1 MANHLA
7 AVNLGDGVGDDAACV
22 VRILKGRR
30 EGEANELYA
39 VLRLLRLVLRFNRAL
54 RSRIKS

>member
-7 AVNLGDGVGDDAACV
+7 AVNLGDGVGDDTARI
-22 VRILKGRR
+22 VRVLEGRR
-30 EGEANELYA
+30 EREAHELYA
-39 VLRLLRLVLRFNRAL
+39 VLCLLRLVLRFNRAL